1 MRSNVFNVKQV
12 AYAFVLML
20 ACSCMRTTPA
30 LNVNVMTD
38 QDLNRMLVTENRS
51 LDSVKHILKLDRTS
65 GQIVA
70 WRIIRWLY
78 GQWRLARVVFSRA
91 IR

>member
-1 MRSNVFNVKQV
+1 MKEVW
-12 AYAFVLML
+12 L
-20 ACSCMRTTPA
+20 ALHPA
-30 LNVNVMTD
+30 DPMYMTD
-38 QDLNRMLVTENRS
+38 QDLNGMLVTENRS